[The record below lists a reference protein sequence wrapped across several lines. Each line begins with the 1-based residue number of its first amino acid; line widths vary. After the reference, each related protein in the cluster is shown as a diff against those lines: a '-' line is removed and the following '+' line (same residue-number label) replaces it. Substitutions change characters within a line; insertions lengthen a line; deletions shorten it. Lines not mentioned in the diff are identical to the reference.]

1 MQWKSICHP
10 EKAVYKTTNDVQDVK
25 DQIFFNTEF
34 DTSNLPQVI
43 NGEVIDNIDFKPEEQ
58 LNPAALVNLI
68 NGLAG
73 QTVVQEGYQG
83 IPLDKPF
90 TALN

>member
-1 MQWKSICHP
+1 M
-10 EKAVYKTTNDVQDVK
+10 YKTTNDVQDVK

-34 DTSNLPQVI
+34 DTSTLPQVI

-83 IPLDKPF
+83 YRLINLLRR
-90 TALN
+90 LN